1 MNVRDP
7 IASPMH
13 MQNVKIQTIIKYLI
27 KISSY
32 MNVYYNYYYSI
43 YSKPEVNKI
52 DYRTFKTI
60 VPT

>member
-32 MNVYYNYYYSI
+32 MNVYYYSI
-43 YSKPEVNKI
+43 YSKQEVNKI